1 MLSHKIMG
9 GFLTEEQVQV
19 LRQAHKTIRD
29 KRLADRIKAVLSLNS
44 GHDYSQVASILL
56 LDEVTLRRYVKSFK
70 DKGLGGLLEFHYT
83 GGQAKLTQAQE
94 LELKTHLAE
103 GSHIYLTAKEVAD
116 YVWHRYQI
124 RYSVI
129 GTTKLL
135 HRLGFVYKKPKLVP
149 AKADVVKQQQ
159 FLDEYFKLKSEL
171 EENDQIYFLDATHP
185 THNTR
190 PSYGWILKGS
200 EKLIKSNTG
209 RDRLNLNGA
218 LNAKTHE
225 ILLREDEKINS
236 ISTVN
241 LLEAILDKHPLG
253 RIYLIWDNARY
264 YYCKDVQTYLKHHP
278 RLIPKFLP
286 SYSPNLN
293 LIERLWRL
301 FHQKILYN
309 HYYGTFPDFKQAVLG
324 FFENLHR
331 YKKEMKSLLT
341 DNFQLVPT

>member
-1 MLSHKIMG
+1 MG
-9 GFLTEEQVQV
+9 KFLTEREVVV
-19 LRQAHKTIRD
+19 LKQAHKTIRD
-29 KRLADRIKAVLSLNS
+29 KRLADRIKAVLSLNA
-44 GHDYSQVASILL
+44 GHEYSQVASILL
-56 LDEVTLRRYVKSFK
+56 LDEITLRRYVKSFK
-70 DKGLGGLLEFHYT
+70 EKGLDGLLEFHYT
-83 GGQAKLTQAQE
+83 GGQSRLTKAQE
-94 LELKTHLAE
+94 LKLKAHLAE

-116 YVWHRYQI
+116 YVKRSYHI
-124 RYSVI
+124 NYSVI
-129 GTTKLL
+129 GITKLL

-149 AKADVVKQQQ
+149 AKADRIKQQQ
-159 FLDEYFKLKSEL
+159 FLDEYFKLKEQL
-171 EENDQIYFLDATHP
+171 GKEDQIYFLDATHP

-190 PSYGWILKGS
+190 PSMGWILKGT

-218 LNAKTHE
+218 LNGKTHE
-225 ILLREDEKINS
+225 ILLREDERINS
-236 ISTVN
+236 ISTIK
-241 LLEAILDKHPLG
+241 LLDTILEKHPSG

-264 YYCKDVQTYLKHHP
+264 YYSSQVQNYLRGHP

-309 HYYGTFPDFKQAVLG
+309 HYYETFPDFKQAVLG
-324 FFENLHR
+324 FFDNLPH
-331 YKKEMKSLLT
+331 YKKEMRTLLT

>member
-1 MLSHKIMG
+1 MG
-9 GFLTEEQVQV
+9 KFLTEREVIV
-19 LRQAHKTIRD
+19 LRKAHKTIRD
-29 KRLADRIKAVLSLNS
+29 KRLADRIKAVLSLNA

-56 LDEVTLRRYVKSFK
+56 LDEITLRRYVKSFK
-70 DKGLGGLLEFHYT
+70 EKGLDGLLEFHYT
-83 GGQAKLTQAQE
+83 GGQTKLTEAQE

-116 YVWHRYQI
+116 YVKRRYRI
-124 RYSVI
+124 KYSVI
-129 GTTKLL
+129 GMTKLL

-149 AKADVVKQQQ
+149 AKADREVQQQ
-159 FLDEYFKLKSEL
+159 FLDEYFKLKEQL
-171 EENDQIYFLDATHP
+171 ADGDQIYFLDATHP

-190 PSYGWILKGS
+190 PSMGWILKGT

-218 LNAKTHE
+218 LNGKTHE
-225 ILLREDEKINS
+225 IVLREDEKINS
-236 ISTVN
+236 VSTIK
-241 LLEAILDKHPLG
+241 LLDAILEKHPLG

-293 LIERLWRL
+293 LIERLWKL
-301 FHQKILYN
+301 FHQKTLYN
-309 HYYGTFPDFKQAVLG
+309 HYYSTFPDFKQAVFG
-324 FFENLHR
+324 FFGNLHR
-331 YKKEMKSLLT
+331 YKKEMRTLLT

>member
-1 MLSHKIMG
+1 MG
-9 GFLTEEQVQV
+9 EFLTKEQVTV

-56 LDEVTLRRYVKSFK
+56 LDEITLRRYVKSFK
-70 DKGLGGLLEFHYT
+70 EKGLNGLLEFHYT
-83 GGQAKLTQAQE
+83 GGQTKLTKTQE
-94 LELKTHLAE
+94 LELKVHLAD
-103 GSHIYLTAKEVAD
+103 GSHIYLTAKEVAG
-116 YVWHRYQI
+116 YVRSKYHI
-124 RYSVI
+124 NYSVI
-129 GTTKLL
+129 GITKLL

-149 AKADVVKQQQ
+149 AKADAIKQQQ
-159 FLDEYFKLKSEL
+159 FLNEYFKLKSNL
-171 EENDQIYFLDATHP
+171 ETEDQIYFLDATHP

-190 PSYGWILKGS
+190 PAYGWILKGH

-218 LNAKTHE
+218 LNGKTHE
-225 ILLREDEKINS
+225 VVLREDEKINS
-236 ISTVN
+236 ISTIN
-241 LLEAILDKHPLG
+241 LLDAILDKHPTG

-301 FHQKILYN
+301 FHQKTLYN
-309 HYYGTFPDFKQAVLG
+309 HYYETFPDFKQAVMG
-324 FFENLHR
+324 FFDNLHQYR
-331 YKKEMKSLLT
+331 KEMKSLLT
-341 DNFQLVPT
+341 DSFQLVPT

>member
-1 MLSHKIMG
+1 MG
-9 GFLTEEQVQV
+9 EFLTEKQVAE
-19 LRQAHKTIRD
+19 LKQAHKQIKE
-29 KRLADRIKAVLSLNS
+29 KRLADRIKAVLYLNY
-44 GHDYSQVASILL
+44 GLTYTDIAKLL
-56 LDEVTLRRYVKSFK
+56 LFDEVTIRRYVKSFK
-70 DKGLGGLLEFHYT
+70 ENGLNGLLQFHYT
-83 GGQAKLTQAQE
+83 GGQAKLTKIQE

-103 GSHIYLTAKEVAD
+103 DSHIYLTAKEVTD
-116 YVWHRYQI
+116 YVKRKYHIQ
-124 RYSVI
+124 YSVI
-129 GTTKLL
+129 GITKLL

-149 AKADVVKQQQ
+149 AKADREAQQQ
-159 FLDEYFKLKSEL
+159 FLDQYFKLKEQL
-171 EENDQIYFLDATHP
+171 EANDQIYFLDATHP

-190 PSYGWILKGS
+190 PSMGWILKGT

-218 LNAKTHE
+218 LNGKTHE
-225 ILLREDEKINS
+225 VVLRDDEKINS
-236 ISTVN
+236 ISTIK
-241 LLEAILDKHPLG
+241 LLDAIQNKHPLG

-264 YYCKDVQTYLKHHP
+264 YYCKDVQIYLKHHP

-309 HYYGTFPDFKQAVLG
+309 HYYETFPDFKQAVLG
-324 FFENLHR
+324 FFDNLHR

-341 DNFQLVPT
+341 DSFQLIPT

>member
-1 MLSHKIMG
+1 MG
-9 GFLTEEQVQV
+9 NFLTEQQAQV
-19 LRQAHKTIRD
+19 LRQAHKTMRD
-29 KRLADRIKAVLSLNS
+29 KRLADRIKAIISLNA
-44 GHDYSQVASILL
+44 GHDWKQVASILL
-56 LDEVTLRRYVKSFK
+56 LDEITLRRYVKSFK
-70 DKGLGGLLEFHYT
+70 EKGLDGLLAFHYT
-83 GGQAKLTQAQE
+83 GGQAKLTKVQE
-94 LELKTHLAE
+94 LKLKNHLIE
-103 GSHIYLTAKEVAD
+103 SPHIYLTAKEVASFVK
-116 YVWHRYQI
+116 YHYGVKF
-124 RYSVI
+124 SVI

-149 AKADVVKQQQ
+149 AKADLEAQQQ
-159 FLDEYFKLKSEL
+159 FLNEYFKLKEEL
-171 EENDQIYFLDATHP
+171 EGGDNIYFLDATHP

-190 PSYGWILKGS
+190 PSMGWILKGS
-200 EKLIKSNTG
+200 EKLVKSNTG

-225 ILLREDEKINS
+225 IVLRDDEKINS
-236 ISTVN
+236 TSTVK
-241 LLEAILDKHPLG
+241 LLDAILAKHPLG

-309 HYYGTFPDFKQAVLG
+309 HYYETFPDFRKAVLG
-324 FFENLHR
+324 FFNNLHHYR
-331 YKKEMKSLLT
+331 KEMRTLLT

>member
-1 MLSHKIMG
+1 MG
-9 GFLTEEQVQV
+9 EFLTDEQVLV
-19 LRQAHKTIRD
+19 LKQAHKTIRD
-29 KRLADRIKAVLSLNS
+29 KRLADRIKAVLSLNA

-56 LDEVTLRRYVKSFK
+56 LDEVTLRRYVKAFK
-70 DKGLGGLLEFHYT
+70 EKGLDGLLEFHYT
-83 GGQAKLTQAQE
+83 GGQTKLTEVQK
-94 LELKTHLAE
+94 LELKTHLAD
-103 GSHIYLTAKEVAD
+103 GSHVYLTAKEVAD
-116 YVWHRYQI
+116 YVKRKYHI
-124 RYSVI
+124 KYSVI
-129 GTTKLL
+129 GITKLL

-149 AKADVVKQQQ
+149 AKADRIKQQE

-190 PSYGWILKGS
+190 PSYGWILKGA

-225 ILLREDEKINS
+225 VVLRDDEKINS
-236 ISTVN
+236 ISTIN
-241 LLEAILDKHPLG
+241 LLDAILQKHPLG

-264 YYCKDVQTYLKHHP
+264 YYCRDVQTYLKHHP

-309 HYYGTFPDFKQAVLG
+309 HYYETFPDFKQSVLG
-324 FFENLHR
+324 FFENLHK
-331 YKKEMKSLLT
+331 YKKEMRTLLT
-341 DNFQLVPT
+341 DSFQLVPT